1 MELQKE
7 KLQAQFYFELM
18 KAMISIT
25 TTQKVQDIVP
35 ANPTNVILA
44 DPVKEVIPE
53 KIDVPEEV
61 KAHVNFI
68 EESKHDSQR
77 DLAYERFKKER
88 LVDQNYFIINTKK
101 LACTTE

>member
-1 MELQKE
+1 MKLELE
-7 KLQAQFYFELM
+7 KYKAHIEEL
-18 KAMISIT
+18 KSTMISIT

-68 EESKHDSQR
+68 EESKHDS
-77 DLAYERFKKER
+77 
-88 LVDQNYFIINTKK
+88 
-101 LACTTE
+101 

>member
-1 MELQKE
+1 MKLQNE
-7 KLQAQFYFELM
+7 KLQAHIEEL
-18 KAMISIT
+18 KNAMISIT
-25 TTQKVQDIVP
+25 TTPKVEDIVP
-35 ANPTNVILA
+35 PIPTNVILA

-68 EESKHDSQR
+68 EESKHDSKK

-88 LVDQNYFIINTKK
+88 LVDQDYFIINT
-101 LACTTE
+101 

>member
-1 MELQKE
+1 MKLELE
-7 KLQAQFYFELM
+7 KVQAHNEEL
-18 KAMISIT
+18 KRAMISIT
-25 TTQKVQDIVP
+25 ATPKVQDIVSP
-35 ANPTNVILA
+35 IPTNVLLA

-68 EESKHDSQR
+68 EESKHDSKR

-88 LVDQNYFIINTKK
+88 LVDQDYFIINI
-101 LACTTE
+101 